1 VGEEVRDALYASI
14 LVQMEIYVLAYPKRI
29 QVRAG
34 TNGIVC
40 QVAGLIEVL
49 LRNLTDLVLHLC
61 RS

>member
-1 VGEEVRDALYASI
+1 
-14 LVQMEIYVLAYPKRI
+14 MEIYVLAYPKRI
-29 QVRAG
+29 QVCAG